1 MQMFSS
7 HSVMSFSRCS
17 VIVLCCILCFL
28 SSCADATGISSS
40 SDTTS
45 GSSNTVSTSPAHPK
59 SDGNGIETEEMLRA
73 RMTKVD
79 QLLQSMSLDE
89 KLGQLLMVEF
99 FGSDYQSTELPYMI
113 AQQHVGG
120 YLYQPVNHNFYAPSN
135 TIDASKQFAMQ
146 ANTDAK
152 IPLLIAIDQE
162 GGKVSKLADTFYG
175 LAPSAV
181 DMVAKGDPNY
191 ATAQG
196 TQAAK
201 QLQSVGMNVDLAPVV
216 DVGPVANLLQDR
228 QFSDDPKTVA
238 TYAGAF
244 LNGLQSSGVIGCLKH
259 FPGLGSLSQATDPHT
274 TLPVVNQ
281 SMAQLESIDFAPYK
295 TMLQQNHP
303 AMIMST
309 DVITT
314 AIDPDLPAEL
324 SPKAIDGVLRKELG
338 YNGVVITDG
347 LYMGG
352 IQQRWS
358 IAQASVLAIIA
369 GNDIV
374 EGPYTASQVAGVI
387 VALKDAIQ
395 QGQLS
400 IARVN
405 QSVQRILLMKMQY
418 GIMK

>member
-1 MQMFSS
+1 M
-7 HSVMSFSRCS
+7 
-17 VIVLCCILCFL
+17 
-28 SSCADATGISSS
+28 
-40 SDTTS
+40 
-45 GSSNTVSTSPAHPK
+45 
-59 SDGNGIETEEMLRA
+59 NGIETEEMLRA

-79 QLLQSMSLDE
+79 QMLQSMSLDE

-120 YLYQPVNHNFYAPSN
+120 YLYQYVNHNFDAPTDTVS
-135 TIDASKQFAMQ
+135 ASKQFTVQ
-146 ANTDAK
+146 ANNDAK

-162 GGKVSKLADTFYG
+162 GGQVNKLGDAFYG
-175 LAPSAV
+175 PAPSAA
-181 DMVAKGDPNY
+181 DMTAKGDPNN

-196 TQAAK
+196 TQTAK
-201 QLQSVGMNVDLAPVV
+201 QMQSVGINADLAPVV
-216 DVGPVANLLQDR
+216 DVGPVANLLEDR
-228 QFSDDPKTVA
+228 QFSDNPQTVA

-244 LNGLQSSGVIGCLKH
+244 LNGLQSGGAIGCLKH
-259 FPGLGSLSQATDPHT
+259 FPGLGSLSRATDPHT
-274 TLPVVNQ
+274 TLPVVDE
-281 SMAQLESIDFAPYK
+281 SMAQLESVDFAPYK
-295 TMLQQNHP
+295 TMIQQNHP

-314 AIDPDLPAEL
+314 AIDSDLPAEL
-324 SPKAIDGVLRKELG
+324 SPKAIDGVLRKELA

-369 GNDIV
+369 GNDMV

-400 IARVN
+400 MDRVN

-418 GIMK
+418 GIIK